1 MFLLAFVTSSPFA
14 DGTVHESINIF
25 VETQVECC
33 KECPNS
39 LVLQKAVLVL
49 FMRAK
54 LGELFF
60 PPFSQEDSLNLI
72 TPGAGVQEQERMKHL
87 VSRCIQAE
95 TANQSAGLA
104 VQETTALG
112 SSSELLQPTD
122 AERGSAC

>member
-1 MFLLAFVTSSPFA
+1 
-14 DGTVHESINIF
+14 
-25 VETQVECC
+25 
-33 KECPNS
+33 
-39 LVLQKAVLVL
+39 
-49 FMRAK
+49 MRASISLLKHRWNAARSAPTAWFCRK
-54 LGELFF
+54 LCWSFSCSAKQGELFF

>member
-1 MFLLAFVTSSPFA
+1 MLQGVPQQPGSAESCVGPFHA
-14 DGTVHESINIF
+14 VQS
-25 VETQVECC
+25 
-33 KECPNS
+33 KEN
-39 LVLQKAVLVL
+39 
-49 FMRAK
+49 F
-54 LGELFF
+54 FF

-72 TPGAGVQEQERMKHL
+72 TPGAGVQERERMKHS
-87 VSRCIQAE
+87 VSCCIQAE